1 MQLFVEGGEGLGPI
15 LPEAFHRS
23 SQAGLFSLGKS
34 GQQPVTQSS
43 LQHIQI
49 AAQTRPS
56 GDGRN
61 STHAHPVW
69 KLQGRGKLA
78 HRRTQSPEAHSEL
91 MQGLRVA
98 ISEHLGLEVAQA
110 AGLTANELQGKLSAG
125 ERGGFT
131 WNQKRCRFM
140 ESWSHRRCG

>member
-1 MQLFVEGGEGLGPI
+1 MQRFVEGGEGLGPI

-23 SQAGLFSLGKS
+23 SQAVLLSLGKS
-34 GQQPVTQSS
+34 RQELVTESS

-56 GDGRN
+56 GNGRN

-78 HRRTQSPEAHSEL
+78 HGRAQSPEAHPEL

-98 ISEHLGLEVAQA
+98 IGEHLGLKVA
-110 AGLTANELQGKLSAG
+110 
-125 ERGGFT
+125 
-131 WNQKRCRFM
+131 
-140 ESWSHRRCG
+140 